1 MSHCFWAARE
11 LPLLFAVMTLPP
23 ALQPT
28 PILLLP
34 LAFFKRA
41 SKPLAVWRSPV
52 LLLKGS
58 YQSNRFRNTRKLKII
73 GTFQE
78 GVKRLSGGI
87 VGRGHVT
94 GLDDERIIIPLS
106 AS

>member
-1 MSHCFWAARE
+1 
-11 LPLLFAVMTLPP
+11 MTLPP

-34 LAFFKRA
+34 LVFFKRA
-41 SKPLAVWRSPV
+41 SKPLAVLRSPV

-73 GTFQE
+73 GTFQGGE
-78 GVKRLSGGI
+78 DPSGGI

-94 GLDDERIIIPLS
+94 GLDDERIIIPLIS
-106 AS
+106 ILI